1 MKEIKNMLLGI
12 AIMLAVIVFHLYM
25 TNTGLITDFIAII
38 GIILVIKGYCFKGKT
53 EKENHDKKE

>member
-25 TNTGLITDFIAII
+25 TNTGLITDFIAIV
-38 GIILVIKGYCFKGKT
+38 GLILVVKGYFSKSKVD
-53 EKENHDKKE
+53 EENNDKQ